1 MAEQVRY
8 VDIPGYATIV
18 NNLAQSSSDISTE
31 LGAAKEAANLHIEKH
46 QHIRKA
52 EELLNL
58 IEKDVAKFVRM
69 MPIKQTGSNRPGRKT
84 APTEPVID
92 FSARPT
98 KPIMTESD
106 RELIARSHRALANLQ
121 KNLSELRSELG
132 KT

>member
-8 VDIPGYATIV
+8 VDIPGYSTIT

-31 LGAAKEAANLHIEKH
+31 LKAAKEAANLHIEKH
-46 QHIRKA
+46 QHIKKA

-58 IEKDVAKFVRM
+58 IEKDIAKFVRM
-69 MPIKQTGSNRPGRKT
+69 MPIKQPGKSARKT
-84 APTEPVID
+84 RTAPSEPVID

-121 KNLSELRSELG
+121 KNLSELKSELG